1 MRVVMLLFVVLSSI
15 ATLFCVSVSVC
26 VRLCTPVCEVCVYG
40 GMNYP
45 SVGHFAMLSLGRQGW
60 GHFGFEVG
68 LG

>member
-1 MRVVMLLFVVLSSI
+1 MRVR
-15 ATLFCVSVSVC
+15 SVRWV
-26 VRLCTPVCEVCVYG
+26 VYG